1 MWYEVAGELAQEG
14 LRPTTPDQEDLQ
26 EILQS
31 FEERAEYV
39 IKQQHE
45 LMDEQHRSDLDEE
58 YQFYEKLRDAQFSK
72 ERSQDKKEKLLMRT
86 SNIRHLKVLLAY
98 CNPLVKFL
106 YKAQTYSTKMR
117 LM

>member
-31 FEERAEYV
+31 FEERAEEV

-45 LMDEQHRSDLDEE
+45 LMDEQHRTDLDEE
-58 YQFYEKLRDAQFSK
+58 YQFYEKLRDAQFSI
-72 ERSQDKKEKLLMRT
+72 EREAEKKEKLITRT
-86 SNIRHLKVLLAY
+86 SNIQALKVSSCVVGLA
-98 CNPLVKFL
+98 
-106 YKAQTYSTKMR
+106 
-117 LM
+117 